1 MKNLPIFIFLIGFA
15 IACDTVAYKDA
26 IVKPEVV
33 PVDTMPQVDTTSE
46 VDSILGVDFTQK
58 IFLEDYTGHTCGN
71 CPYAATQAKKLQEQY
86 GNRIIIMAIHVGNFA
101 VPSINPNKPSYKAD
115 FRTSIGNSLN
125 DRAKAVEAGLP
136 KGTINRKKF
145 TSAPA
150 ISVLNYTEWGTRIN
164 QIFGLPSNNIGI
176 KIVHTFNTATRVVDM
191 KVKAFFKT
199 EFSGNIRMA
208 SYLIEDK
215 IINWQKFYPTPSIT
229 IDSAR
234 YEHNHMLRGGLAP
247 KNGNYNLSPS
257 INFLAKQS
265 IETQWQGVAP
275 EAVLPENAK
284 IIFVLTNADSE
295 EVLQV
300 AEVDLVAK

>member
-1 MKNLPIFIFLIGFA
+1 
-15 IACDTVAYKDA
+15 
-26 IVKPEVV
+26 
-33 PVDTMPQVDTTSE
+33 
-46 VDSILGVDFTQK
+46 
-58 IFLEDYTGHTCGN
+58 
-71 CPYAATQAKKLQEQY
+71 
-86 GNRIIIMAIHVGNFA
+86 
-101 VPSINPNKPSYKAD
+101 
-115 FRTSIGNSLN
+115 
-125 DRAKAVEAGLP
+125 
-136 KGTINRKKF
+136 
-145 TSAPA
+145 
-150 ISVLNYTEWGTRIN
+150 
-164 QIFGLPSNNIGI
+164 
-176 KIVHTFNTATRVVDM
+176 M
-191 KVKAFFKT
+191 KVKTFFKT

-247 KNGNYNLSPS
+247 KNGNYSLSPS
-257 INFLAKQS
+257 TNFLAKQS
-265 IETQWQGVAP
+265 IETQWQGVSP